1 MALDDV
7 GTGRAGLSAIAS
19 IEPDYLKLDASLVR
33 GIHESLLQQE
43 VLTTLVQLATSIDG
57 AVIGEGIESE
67 AEATTLAAAGA
78 RYGQGHLFA
87 VPAEPSAVSSRPTAR
102 PPRGH

>member
-1 MALDDV
+1 M
-7 GTGRAGLSAIAS
+7 
-19 IEPDYLKLDASLVR
+19 R

-43 VLTTLVQLATSIDG
+43 VLATLVQLAARIDG

-67 AEATTLAAAGA
+67 AEASTLRDGGA

-87 VPAEPSAVSSRPTAR
+87 LPAEPSAVRLQRAAR
-102 PPRGH
+102 PPREH